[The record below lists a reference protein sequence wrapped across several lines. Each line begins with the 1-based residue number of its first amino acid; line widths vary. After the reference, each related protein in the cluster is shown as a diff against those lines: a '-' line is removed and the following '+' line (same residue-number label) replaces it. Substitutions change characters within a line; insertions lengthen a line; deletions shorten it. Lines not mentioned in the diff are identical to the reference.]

1 MRAVHNRF
9 EALLQA
15 TPDAVLVQVDRRVAY
30 ANAAAYQ
37 LFGATRSATG
47 EGSLLGSLLWD
58 RLHPDSHDAVR
69 ARLPLVA
76 GGQGEAPPVE
86 EKWVR
91 LDGSSYLAEVSARG
105 VMFDDRPATLV
116 VLHDLTHRR
125 AMQDQIRQQVQDL
138 SLLQE
143 ASRAFLFGLA
153 PREIPEYLCALIVER
168 LSFD

>member
-30 ANAAAYQ
+30 ANDAAYQ

-47 EGSLLGSLLWD
+47 EGSLLGSLLWE

-91 LDGSSYLAEVSARG
+91 LDGSPFLAEVSARG
-105 VMFDDRPATLV
+105 VTSDVRPEARRYLDNIVGASAHMNKLIDELLTYARLGRRGA
-116 VLHDLTHRR
+116 DLQRTDLNDLLRR
-125 AMQDQIRQQVQDL
+125 INTDL
-138 SLLQE
+138 
-143 ASRAFLFGLA
+143 AARAA
-153 PREIPEYLCALIVER
+153 RSV
-168 LSFD
+168 